1 MTILN
6 QFYASGGPD
15 VRLFTLELT
24 CPAWG
29 EPILLCNGFTDQT
42 CVTEDARTITFI
54 ASGIDIALPAKTNQ
68 GSQNLTFAIDNVT
81 GEAQQKIDQALEAEQ
96 EVMMTFRTYLASD
109 LSAPAEAP
117 YRFVV
122 RAGRMQGSTITIQ
135 AGFFDAIN
143 TRFPRDLYTAN
154 FAPGIKY
161 L

>member
-1 MTILN
+1 MTILE
-6 QFYASGGPD
+6 QVYASGGD
-15 VRLFTLELT
+15 VIIPTLELT
-24 CPAWG
+24 CTAWTG
-29 EPILLCNGFTDQT
+29 PILLCNGFEDQT
-42 CVTEDARTITFI
+42 CVTEDARTLVFV

-68 GSQNLTFAIDNVT
+68 GNQTLTFAIDNVT
-81 GEAQQKIDQALEAEQ
+81 GEAQQKIDQALEAEF

-109 LSAPAEAP
+109 LTAPAEAP

-122 RAGRMQGSTITIQ
+122 RSGRMQGNTVTIQ

-143 TRFPRDLYTAN
+143 TRFPRDLYTAI

>member
-1 MTILN
+1 MTILD
-6 QFYASGGPD
+6 QVYASGGD
-15 VRLFTLELT
+15 VIIPTLELT
-24 CPAWG
+24 CTAWAG
-29 EPILLCNGFTDQT
+29 PILLCNGFEDQT
-42 CVTEDARTITFI
+42 CVTEDARTLVFI

-68 GSQNLTFAIDNVT
+68 GNQTLTFAIDNVT
-81 GEAQQKIDQALEAEQ
+81 GEAQQKIDQALEAEL

-122 RAGRMQGSTITIQ
+122 RSGRMQGNTVTIQ

-143 TRFPRDLYTAN
+143 TRFPRDLYTAI

>member
-1 MTILN
+1 MTILE
-6 QFYASGGPD
+6 QVYASGGD
-15 VRLFTLELT
+15 VIIPTLELT
-24 CPAWG
+24 CTAWTG
-29 EPILLCNGFTDQT
+29 PILLCNGFEDQT
-42 CVTEDARTITFI
+42 CVTEDARTLVFV

-68 GSQNLTFAIDNVT
+68 GNQTLTFAIDNVT
-81 GEAQQKIDQALEAEQ
+81 GEAQQKIDQALEAEL

-109 LSAPAEAP
+109 LTAPAEAP

-122 RAGRMQGSTITIQ
+122 RSGRMQGNTVTIQ

-143 TRFPRDLYTAN
+143 TRFPRDLYTAI